1 MVVWLM
7 APISVGHICKSEF
20 MVKGTLLAESLK
32 IGAELDVAGLRLAR
46 VSRRDVSA
54 SVTPAQPPVWT
65 FLEFEADDDAAGPLA
80 DALAGALLADGG
92 WYADFGAGP
101 DHVVV
106 FAGKVFRYRRGDKH
120 GRTQAMEYGRAMGVP
135 EHQLDW
141 PD

>member
-1 MVVWLM
+1 
-7 APISVGHICKSEF
+7 

-32 IGAELDVAGLRLAR
+32 IGAELDVAGLRLTR

-54 SVTPAQPPVWT
+54 FVSPAQPPVWT

-80 DALAGALLADGG
+80 DSLAGALLADGG
-92 WYADFGAGP
+92 WYADFGIGTE
-101 DHVVV
+101 HVVV
-106 FAGKVFRYRRGDKH
+106 FAGKIFRYQRGDH
-120 GRTQAMEYGRAMGVP
+120 AGRGAAMDYGRAMGVP